1 MVGVAVGV
9 EGVPDRDRH
18 AEVALPAHAPVERQV
33 LGPVAIAN
41 LHEVGMP
48 AHLRT
53 LREERLLL
61 VEQAHEPLARR
72 HQLEGPVALLVELDG
87 VLDRLGLALQRRTA
101 SRRAAGGV
109 AQQLRHRLAGLLD
122 PLARKL
128 GVTAIRRLGVEARE
142 RLLAEADLQEP
153 SIALD
158 QLAQRQPL
166 RAPPLEV
173 GGIAEGAYHQDAG
186 AFLGI
191 RELARED
198 RNRHA
203 EERRHGPA
211 PEEVPVALVVRVGR
225 DTHAGGQQLGTRRRD
240 HEAALSALH
249 AELDVVERAALHAV
263 FHLRLRHC
271 GLEVHVPCGG
281 GVRAVEVPLLPE
293 VQEAELR
300 QPPRAL
306 ADGLVQLGP
315 VDGEAHAA
323 EQLFERLLVLRRHPL
338 AQGDEVGPR
347 HEARRLLALLG
358 AGGLDLELGLD
369 GGVRIAAHVEVV
381 LHAALGRKT
390 VVVPAH
396 GIVDVAAQHPLLAHH
411 DVGVCVGEDVADVQ
425 RARHRGRRCVHHEG
439 LVPRALGIPA
449 VGAAPLPLAVPA
461 LLGGGRVEVL
471 GELGGIDRTEAAH
484 GGRGVA

>member
-1 MVGVAVGV
+1 M
-9 EGVPDRDRH
+9 PTH
-18 AEVALPAHAPVERQV
+18 
-33 LGPVAIAN
+33 LG
-41 LHEVGMP
+41 
-48 AHLRT
+48 T
-53 LREERLLL
+53 LLEERLLL

-109 AQQLRHRLAGLLD
+109 AQQLRHRPAGLGD
-122 PLARKL
+122 PLAREL

-142 RLLAEADLQEP
+142 GLLAEADLQQA
-153 SIALD
+153 SVALD

-173 GGIAEGAYHQDAG
+173 GGVAEGAYHQDAG
-186 AFLGI
+186 ALFGI
-191 RELARED
+191 RELARKD

-203 EERRHGPA
+203 EQRRHGVA
-211 PEEVPVALVVRVGR
+211 PEEISVAFVARVGR
-225 DTHAGGQQLGTRRRD
+225 DAHAGGQEFGTRRGD
-240 HEAALSALH
+240 HEAALAALD
-249 AELDVVERAALHAV
+249 AELDVIERAALHTI
-263 FHLRLRHC
+263 FHLRLRHG
-271 GLEVHVPCGG
+271 GLEVHVPHGG
-281 GVRAVEVPLLPE
+281 GVRVVEVPLLPE
-293 VQEAELR
+293 VQEAQLR
-300 QPPRAL
+300 QLPRPR
-306 ADGLVQLGP
+306 ADGLVLLGP

-323 EQLFERLLVLRRHPL
+323 EQLLEGLLVLRRHPL
-338 AQGDEVGPR
+338 AQGYEVGPR

-358 AGGLDLELGLD
+358 AGGIDLELGLD
-369 GGVRIAAHVEVV
+369 GGVRVAAHVEVV

-411 DVGVCVGEDVADVQ
+411 HVGVCVGEDVADVE

-439 LVPRALGIPA
+439 LLPRALGIPT

-461 LLGGGRVEVL
+461 LLGGRRVEVL
-471 GELGGIDRTEAAH
+471 GELGGIDRTETAH